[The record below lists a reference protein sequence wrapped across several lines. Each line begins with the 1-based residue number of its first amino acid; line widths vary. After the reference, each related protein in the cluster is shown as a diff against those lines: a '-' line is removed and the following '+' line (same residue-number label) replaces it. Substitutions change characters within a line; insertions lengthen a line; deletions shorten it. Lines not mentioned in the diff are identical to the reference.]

1 MRNRPRR
8 SHGAFTLIELLV
20 VVAIIAL
27 LISILLPSLANARES
42 ARAAKCGVIL
52 RGFGTGLT
60 TYSSEENGWIPGAN
74 TSGLRTRFA
83 AIDGDVE
90 ALRHPETPVQI
101 YDWMTSVIK
110 YNTELPFGRAKR
122 WKFLQKL
129 YRCPDFADVI
139 LDRFFPDGLS
149 ASPDSSDFA
158 PEISEGFPASGYLMP
173 AHFQYWGQGLK
184 DTVFAI
190 RYVSNRP
197 FPVNPLVQGTGW
209 SAVHLGNYRSRL
221 DAVGPASRKIMVADG
236 MRYLTREK
244 EIDADPQPDARYFG
258 AFSSNG
264 GWWCG
269 TQEYG
274 VKQGSRNW
282 NGRVVSAGSDNPE
295 AGGEALAF
303 SYRHNVTSG
312 VSPLTAQDNNGSINA
327 VFFDGHV
334 ARLNDR
340 QSREIDLWYPSGTTV
355 MDSSEA
361 MIDMEEG
368 FVLP

>member
-1 MRNRPRR
+1 
-8 SHGAFTLIELLV
+8 
-20 VVAIIAL
+20 
-27 LISILLPSLANARES
+27 
-42 ARAAKCGVIL
+42 
-52 RGFGTGLT
+52 
-60 TYSSEENGWIPGAN
+60 
-74 TSGLRTRFA
+74 
-83 AIDGDVE
+83 
-90 ALRHPETPVQI
+90 
-101 YDWMTSVIK
+101 
-110 YNTELPFGRAKR
+110 
-122 WKFLQKL
+122 
-129 YRCPDFADVI
+129 
-139 LDRFFPDGLS
+139 
-149 ASPDSSDFA
+149 
-158 PEISEGFPASGYLMP
+158 
-173 AHFQYWGQGLK
+173 
-184 DTVFAI
+184 
-190 RYVSNRP
+190 
-197 FPVNPLVQGTGW
+197 
-209 SAVHLGNYRSRL
+209 
-221 DAVGPASRKIMVADG
+221 MVADG